1 MLGGVF
7 SDAPEASPMAGT
19 GGTTGA
25 DVNGGRVKSRL
36 RAIRV
41 PLLSGLAGGVVV
53 AAFGAVAISAGWVA
67 AAEPTGAD
75 SPLASAS
82 TQPVSDD
89 GGRPTG
95 TPAEIYAST
104 GEGVVHVE
112 AGGSAPSSPL
122 EPGAGGI
129 ATGSGF
135 VIDTE
140 GHIVTNAHVVEG
152 ADEVEVTFGEDSEPV
167 SAEVIG
173 SDPSTDLALLRADA
187 PSSELHPLT
196 LGSSSDIEVGAP
208 VVAIGNPFG
217 LDRTLTSG
225 IVSAVHRQIQA
236 PNSFTISEAIQTD
249 APINPG
255 NSGGPLIDAS
265 GHVIGVNSQIATG
278 GGNGSVGIG
287 FAVPVD
293 TVREVVEQLLSS
305 GDVSHAYLGLTVAD
319 VDADLADVL
328 NLDVTSGALVQEVVP
343 GGPAADAGIEEG
355 EGRVSV
361 AGSDLAAGGDVIVA
375 IGDQPVRSGDDVI
388 AAVDAHE
395 PGDQVELDLV
405 RGDERLTVTAI
416 LGERP
421 DAIDAPAP
429 AEGKRERPLPDIPEI
444 PGFPP
449 EAP

>member
-1 MLGGVF
+1 MT
-7 SDAPEASPMAGT
+7 E
-19 GGTTGA
+19 
-25 DVNGGRVKSRL
+25 
-36 RAIRV
+36 
-41 PLLSGLAGGVVV
+41 
-53 AAFGAVAISAGWVA
+53 
-67 AAEPTGAD
+67 
-75 SPLASAS
+75 
-82 TQPVSDD
+82 PVSDD
-89 GGRPTG
+89 GEQPTG

-112 AGGSAPSSPL
+112 AGSNAPSSPL
-122 EPGAGGI
+122 GLGSGGV

-152 ADEVEVTFGEDSEPV
+152 ADEVEVTFGDGTEPV

-173 SDPSTDLALLRADA
+173 SDPSTDLALLLADA
-187 PSSELHPLT
+187 PSSELHPLA

-265 GHVIGVNSQIATG
+265 GQVIGVNSQIATG

-293 TVREVVEQLLSS
+293 TVREVVKQLLES
-305 GDVSHAYLGLTVAD
+305 GEVSHAYLGLTVAD

-328 NLDVTSGALVQEVVP
+328 NLGVTSGALVQEVVP
-343 GGPAADAGIEEG
+343 DGPAADAGIEEG

-361 AGSDLAAGGDVIVA
+361 GGADLAAGGDVIVA
-375 IGDQPVRSGDDVI
+375 IDGEPVESGDDVI
-388 AAVDAHE
+388 AAVDAHQ
-395 PGDQVELDLV
+395 PGDQVEVELV
-405 RGDERLTVTAI
+405 RGDERITVTAT
-416 LGERP
+416 LGDRP
-421 DAIDAPAP
+421 DAIDPP
-429 AEGKRERPLPDIPEI
+429 EQPQGTPQQPNEQPQLPLPEIPEI